1 MIGTVM
7 MLPPCR
13 RLGVDA
19 AGEHAAR
26 ADRGPDRGHARS
38 TIILVGTVVA
48 SAIGV
53 NIVAAD
59 QYLSVVPPGR
69 TFKREF
75 ERRGLPPRLLSRTL
89 GDSEASDLSCWNL

>member
-1 MIGTVM
+1 
-7 MLPPCR
+7 
-13 RLGVDA
+13 
-19 AGEHAAR
+19 
-26 ADRGPDRGHARS
+26 
-38 TIILVGTVVA
+38 VVA

-59 QYLSVVPPGR
+59 HYLSVALPGR
-69 TFKREF
+69 MFKREF